1 MATTKIWPIKTG
13 RLSSVIGYIA
23 NLEKTD
29 ESRLNPEERA
39 SLYAVA
45 NYVTDE
51 LKTEEKKFVTCVN
64 LTEGRELEQ
73 MTMTKKRFNK
83 TGGIL
88 AHHAYQSFKPGE
100 VTPDVAHEISVKL
113 AKEMWGGDFE
123 IIVATHINSDCIHS
137 HILINS
143 VAFTDGHK
151 YNGCR
156 ENYERFKKISDR
168 LCREY
173 GFSVIENPQYG
184 RTKNYK
190 YYNDEKLG
198 KMTKDQFIKRDID
211 ECIAVSLNGKQFEYL
226 MRQRGYTFN
235 AWCKYPTI
243 SHPAFQRPRR
253 LNTLGDRYT
262 LQGIQNRLHDRWTP
276 RVFVYPEQKDPAGYF
291 FFNPD
296 DPFHYIFEFDRI
308 DRLYVHFVRGLTII
322 KSEPDTNREVARYL
336 HDELVKFDMLV
347 ENQNLLLD
355 NGLRTDDD
363 VTRFKQECEKDV
375 NDLTE
380 ARNVFRNAL
389 KRAVRAEDKEKQIEL
404 NAEIRRCSEALEV
417 LRRNVK
423 ICDRILMKKPDI
435 EQRMR
440 EIREISEQKRYIPE
454 VAARLNTKTKTR
466 GVAR

>member
-1 MATTKIWPIKTG
+1 
-13 RLSSVIGYIA
+13 
-23 NLEKTD
+23 
-29 ESRLNPEERA
+29 
-39 SLYAVA
+39 
-45 NYVTDE
+45 
-51 LKTEEKKFVTCVN
+51 
-64 LTEGRELEQ
+64 
-73 MTMTKKRFNK
+73 
-83 TGGIL
+83 
-88 AHHAYQSFKPGE
+88 
-100 VTPDVAHEISVKL
+100 
-113 AKEMWGGDFE
+113 
-123 IIVATHINSDCIHS
+123 
-137 HILINS
+137 
-143 VAFTDGHK
+143 
-151 YNGCR
+151 
-156 ENYERFKKISDR
+156 
-168 LCREY
+168 
-173 GFSVIENPQYG
+173 
-184 RTKNYK
+184 
-190 YYNDEKLG
+190 
-198 KMTKDQFIKRDID
+198 MTKDQFIKRDID

-226 MRQRGYTFN
+226 MRLRGYTFN
-235 AWCKYPTI
+235 ARCKYPTI

-276 RVFVYPEQKDPAGYF
+276 RVFVYPEQDDPAGYF
-291 FFNPD
+291 FFNPE

-355 NGLRTDDD
+355 KGLRTDDD
-363 VTRFKQECEKDV
+363 VTRYKQECEKDMT
-375 NDLTE
+375 DLTE

-404 NAEIRRCSEALEV
+404 SAEIRRCSEALEV

-454 VAARLNTKTKTR
+454 VSAKQNAKTKTR